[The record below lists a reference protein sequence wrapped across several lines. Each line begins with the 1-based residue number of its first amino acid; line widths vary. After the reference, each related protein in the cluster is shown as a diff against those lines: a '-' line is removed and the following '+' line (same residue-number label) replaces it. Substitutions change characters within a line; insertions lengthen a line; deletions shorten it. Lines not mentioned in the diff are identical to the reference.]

1 MIKSK
6 VKVLSILSLIL
17 AVTALIASAIGSFE
31 ISIKSILTL
40 SLSDQESIVLSSIRL
55 PRVFLAVIVGAS
67 LAISGAVMQGLFRNP
82 LADPGLIGISSGAAL
97 AVAVMIV
104 LVGPLTGILGFY
116 GISFAAFFGGLI
128 TAIVIFRFSQVTGS
142 FSVAYIL
149 LAGIAISAL
158 SAAGTGFL
166 IFLSNDE
173 QLRSLTFW
181 TMGSLGSALWESV
194 IVAASII
201 IPTSI
206 IMIKNSRALNIM
218 LLGENEAKYLGV
230 NCDRLKKVIIICAA
244 LSVGASVAVSGIIG
258 FVGLVVPHLVRL
270 TIGADHRMLI
280 PASAILGAIL
290 LLIADTFARTI
301 VAPAEMPVGVITS
314 LIGGPFFLWLLARQ
328 YKGRI

>member
-1 MIKSK
+1 MPKSK
-6 VKVLSILSLIL
+6 FKIISILFLIL
-17 AVTALIASAIGSFE
+17 AISFIVASAIGSFE
-31 ISIKSILTL
+31 ISIRSILTWNL
-40 SLSDQESIVLSSIRL
+40 SNQEKTVLFSIRL
-55 PRVFLAVIVGAS
+55 PRVLLAIIVGSS

-104 LVGPLTGILGFY
+104 LVGPLSGIFGFY
-116 GISFAAFFGGLI
+116 GISFAAFLGGLI
-128 TAIVIFRFSQVTGS
+128 TALVIFRFSQVTGS

-166 IFLSNDE
+166 VFLSNDE

-206 IMIKNSRALNIM
+206 IMIKNARALNIM
-218 LLGENEAKYLGV
+218 LLGESEAKYLDI

-280 PASAILGAIL
+280 PSSAILGAIL

-328 YKGRI
+328 YKGRV